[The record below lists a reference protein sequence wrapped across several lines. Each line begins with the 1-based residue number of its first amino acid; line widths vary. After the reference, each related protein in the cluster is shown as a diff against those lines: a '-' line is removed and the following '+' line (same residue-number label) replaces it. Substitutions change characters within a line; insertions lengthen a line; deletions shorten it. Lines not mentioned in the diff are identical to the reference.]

1 MPSIKVRSFAKIN
14 ISLDIK
20 GVREDGYHELETV
33 MQRISL
39 CDEITVKWTPAGGSK
54 PHTGKDSNEGGQ
66 ILIGLSCNKYFLPV
80 DERNIAYK
88 AAALMAAEYKDRAGA
103 GRIDIY
109 IEKHIVQQVHV
120 FGRHIILYKQAFQF
134 S

>member
-1 MPSIKVRSFAKIN
+1 MCIR
-14 ISLDIK
+14 D
-20 GVREDGYHELETV
+20 R
-33 MQRISL
+33 
-39 CDEITVKWTPAGGSK
+39 
-54 PHTGKDSNEGGQ
+54 DSNEGGQ

-109 IEKHIVQQVHV
+109 IEKHIPVAAGLAGGSGNGAAVLRCV
-120 FGRHIILYKQAFQF
+120 
-134 S
+134 

>member
-39 CDEITVKWTPAGGSK
+39 CDEITVKWTPAGR
-54 PHTGKDSNEGGQ
+54 
-66 ILIGLSCNKYFLPV
+66 CV
-80 DERNIAYK
+80 
-88 AAALMAAEYKDRAGA
+88 
-103 GRIDIY
+103 
-109 IEKHIVQQVHV
+109 
-120 FGRHIILYKQAFQF
+120 
-134 S
+134 